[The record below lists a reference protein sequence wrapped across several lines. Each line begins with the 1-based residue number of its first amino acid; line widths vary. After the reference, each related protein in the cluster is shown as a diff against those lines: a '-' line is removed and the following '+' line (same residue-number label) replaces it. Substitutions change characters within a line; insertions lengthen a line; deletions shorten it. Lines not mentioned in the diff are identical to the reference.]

1 MRIRSTFYLL
11 ILATAWPALGVLA
24 PGDEATDEKARSAEV
39 AELAKREAGSYVLA
53 RDNDDAKIALVPD
66 SVFQWTNPV
75 NGIVH
80 GRLMLWTANGRP
92 EAIVGVYKWYHPFK
106 HRSNEFMSLSTS
118 TLVARRDGLVAWN
131 PRRPG
136 VEFKP
141 IPDAPAPASTPAA
154 RLRQIRELAKDFI
167 GRETTRENV
176 VRELRLLTQPI
187 YRYDAAS
194 PDVADGALFVL
205 AQGTDPE
212 AFLLIEARKLDGAF
226 RWQYALA
233 RMNSIALRVEH
244 KGREVWS
251 LPIMEWSSVQ
261 NHREPYT
268 TFLFQPTTP

>member
-1 MRIRSTFYLL
+1 MRIRSRFRLL
-11 ILATAWPALGVLA
+11 ILAAAWPALGVLA
-24 PGDEATDEKARSAEV
+24 LGDKASDEKARSAEV
-39 AELAKREAGSYVLA
+39 AELARKEAGSYALA
-53 RDNDDAKIALVPD
+53 RDNDDAKITLVPD

-106 HRSNEFMSLSTS
+106 HRTNEFMSLSTS
-118 TLVARRDGLVAWN
+118 TFAATRDGLVAWN

-154 RLRQIRELAKDFI
+154 RLRQMRELAKDFA
-167 GRETTRENV
+167 GRETTREDV

-187 YRYDAAS
+187 HRYDAAS
-194 PDVADGALFVL
+194 ADVTDGSLFVF

-212 AFLLIEARKLDGAF
+212 AFLLIEARKLDGAI

-251 LPIMEWSSVQ
+251 LPIMEWATVD

-268 TFLFQPTTP
+268 TYRFNP